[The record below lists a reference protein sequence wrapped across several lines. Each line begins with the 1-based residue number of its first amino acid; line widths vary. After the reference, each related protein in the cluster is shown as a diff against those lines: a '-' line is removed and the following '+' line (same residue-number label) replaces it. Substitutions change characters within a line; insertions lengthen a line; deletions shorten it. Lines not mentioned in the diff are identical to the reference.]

1 MDMKNILISIFI
13 LIFSFDVFA
22 QTQQNRNLFF
32 DGQNREYVIY
42 IPSMY
47 DGTRDVPLMFSFHG
61 GGGTS
66 TGFMNFENDMRPI
79 SDTAGF
85 IAIYPQAAVDP
96 TDGSNSWLH
105 KAPTSHNDI
114 FFIEA
119 IIDSLSN
126 EFMIDNDRVYA
137 CGYSEGGIFSYELAC
152 RLNSKIAAVSSVSG
166 SMLVDSFRDSYYNLG
181 FCSPVHPTAILL
193 IPGTDDSSP
202 HSTYSGFQ
210 PYYMS
215 ADEITTYWSSYDNT
229 DFNPTITQLPNTN
242 TSDGSTV
249 EKRTWENGDNC
260 VAVTELKVMGGGH
273 DWPGSSGNM
282 DIDATS
288 EIWNFVS
295 RFDINGL
302 INCSSSDITDEVTIE
317 PDRLI
322 KIIDVLGR
330 ETNLKN
336 NQPLFFMYENGKI
349 EKKYFSKPI
358 F

>member
-1 MDMKNILISIFI
+1 
-13 LIFSFDVFA
+13 
-22 QTQQNRNLFF
+22 
-32 DGQNREYVIY
+32 
-42 IPSMY
+42 
-47 DGTRDVPLMFSFHG
+47 
-61 GGGTS
+61 
-66 TGFMNFENDMRPI
+66 
-79 SDTAGF
+79 
-85 IAIYPQAAVDP
+85 
-96 TDGSNSWLH
+96 
-105 KAPTSHNDI
+105 
-114 FFIEA
+114 
-119 IIDSLSN
+119 
-126 EFMIDNDRVYA
+126 MIDNDRVYA

-193 IPGTDDSSP
+193 IPGTADSSP

-229 DFNPTITQLPNTN
+229 DFNPTISQLPNTN

-260 VAVTELKVMGGGH
+260 VAVTELKVIGGGH

-295 RFDINGL
+295 KFDINGL
-302 INCSSSDITDEVTIE
+302 INCSSSDIIDEVKIE

-336 NQPLFFMYENGKI
+336 NQPLFFIYENGKI

>member
-1 MDMKNILISIFI
+1 
-13 LIFSFDVFA
+13 
-22 QTQQNRNLFF
+22 
-32 DGQNREYVIY
+32 
-42 IPSMY
+42 
-47 DGTRDVPLMFSFHG
+47 
-61 GGGTS
+61 
-66 TGFMNFENDMRPI
+66 
-79 SDTAGF
+79 
-85 IAIYPQAAVDP
+85 
-96 TDGSNSWLH
+96 
-105 KAPTSHNDI
+105 
-114 FFIEA
+114 
-119 IIDSLSN
+119 
-126 EFMIDNDRVYA
+126 
-137 CGYSEGGIFSYELAC
+137 
-152 RLNSKIAAVSSVSG
+152 
-166 SMLVDSFRDSYYNLG
+166 
-181 FCSPVHPTAILL
+181 
-193 IPGTDDSSP
+193 
-202 HSTYSGFQ
+202 
-210 PYYMS
+210 MS

-260 VAVTELKVMGGGH
+260 VAVSELKVIGGGH

-295 RFDINGL
+295 KFDINGL
-302 INCSSSDITDEVTIE
+302 INCSSSDIIDEVKIE

-336 NQPLFFMYENGKI
+336 NQPLFFIYENGKI